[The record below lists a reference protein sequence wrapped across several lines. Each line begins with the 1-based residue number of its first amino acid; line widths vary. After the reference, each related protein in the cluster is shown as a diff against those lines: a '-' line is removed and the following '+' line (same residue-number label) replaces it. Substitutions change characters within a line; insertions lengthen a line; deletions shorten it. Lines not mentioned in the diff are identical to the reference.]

1 MSRNKNIVYSDLRSD
16 LAVNPATDD
25 ILLTTNEAS
34 IEQSIK
40 NLLNT
45 NRYERVFRPDVG
57 SSIRSLLFENAGPQT
72 AYNIRELIYET
83 ILNYEPRC
91 NLIDVVVE
99 DDSDRNQ
106 YNIYITFSA
115 INAEEPVVLD
125 LILNRVR

>member
-25 ILLTTNEAS
+25 LLLTTNEAS

-57 SSIRSLLFENAGPQT
+57 SSIRSLLFENSGPQT

-91 NLIDVVVE
+91 NLIDVIVE

>member
-25 ILLTTNEAS
+25 LLLTTNEAS

-57 SSIRSLLFENAGPQT
+57 SSIRSLLFENSGPQSC
-72 AYNIRELIYET
+72 L
-83 ILNYEPRC
+83 
-91 NLIDVVVE
+91 
-99 DDSDRNQ
+99 
-106 YNIYITFSA
+106 
-115 INAEEPVVLD
+115 
-125 LILNRVR
+125 

>member
-25 ILLTTNEAS
+25 LLLTTNEVS

-57 SSIRSLLFENAGPQT
+57 SSIRSLLFENSGPQT

-91 NLIDVVVE
+91 NLIDVIVE

>member
-1 MSRNKNIVYSDLRSD
+1 MSRNKNIVYSDLRFD

-25 ILLTTNEAS
+25 LLLVTNEAA

-57 SSIRSLLFENAGPQT
+57 SSIRSLLFENSGPQT
-72 AYNIRELIYET
+72 AYNLRELIYET
-83 ILNYEPRC
+83 IINYEPRC
-91 NLIDVVVE
+91 NLMDVIVE

-106 YNIYITFSA
+106 YNVYITFSA

-125 LILNRVR
+125 LILSRVR

>member
-25 ILLTTNEAS
+25 LLLTTNEAS

-57 SSIRSLLFENAGPQT
+57 SSIRRPLFENSGPQT

-91 NLIDVVVE
+91 NLIDVIVE